1 MLKAR
6 CLLIKISPPT
16 WRVRRVQGDWPTAK
30 AIASVRTTHK
40 GKDLSGRGLEMD
52 LTLNNAVAATAIGA
66 FLRRLRRK
74 GRNPDRWE
82 AEQTVRA
89 MAFLRRDQY
98 RQAIDC
104 IGRALIPPSKRDP
117 ATVREI
123 EKAASGILPT
133 LAALQSVLDEICD
146 EVPDWTPHESQQI
159 DQPGEATA
167 DIVCIVCIDEVY
179 H

>member
-6 CLLIKISPPT
+6 CLLIKISPPR

-89 MAFLRRDQY
+89 MAFLRCDQY

-123 EKAASGILPT
+123 EKAASGNLPT
-133 LAALQSVLDEICD
+133 
-146 EVPDWTPHESQQI
+146 PR
-159 DQPGEATA
+159 GTA
-167 DIVCIVCIDEVY
+167 KRTRRNL
-179 H
+179 

>member
-1 MLKAR
+1 MHE
-6 CLLIKISPPT
+6 
-16 WRVRRVQGDWPTAK
+16 GN
-30 AIASVRTTHK
+30 
-40 GKDLSGRGLEMD
+40 DLGGSDMD
-52 LTLNNAVAATAIGA
+52 LGLSNADAATAIGA

-89 MAFLRRDQY
+89 MAFLQCDQY

-104 IGRALIPPSKRDP
+104 VGRALVPPSKRDP
-117 ATVREI
+117 AAVREI
-123 EKAASGILPT
+123 EKAAAGILPT
-133 LAALQSVLDEICD
+133 HAALQSVLDEICD
-146 EVPDWTPHESQQI
+146 EAPDWTPRQSPQI

-167 DIVCIVCIDEVY
+167 DIVCIVGIDAIY